1 MSNSSSPSS
10 NVRLIQTTAGDWERE
25 KFSRKQNFIEAI
37 VVILTILC
45 VLWLVAYPFA
55 VIKGMKSVN
64 LMANLILVIGGMY
77 LLLVAPFLHKDTAQS
92 WGLGNPVQYWRLI
105 TTGSVLKRL
114 AIIISSILVFI
125 GLNIVN
131 FKQWYHVARFF
142 QMKVLAN
149 AFGLTVD
156 VYKLT
161 EQFPGVLFVLAFGAI
176 ISFLIAF
183 CAIRYDNFHTAFRT
197 ALIISLPLLAIIF
210 MSAYIQRG
218 SAAFSNLSFSR
229 WALGVFGYVFWGFVQ
244 QLLFSSYFGTRFR
257 KAFAPSTS
265 LTNKIT
271 SRNEQIRKILTFGVF
286 GAIGAI
292 IFISV
297 CISIVYG
304 TDALPTLASWGQL
317 ILWLTIFFFPLSA
330 LYGYFYCRDKKRL
343 LVATLSASCFGM
355 IHIDSYGL
363 VAVTWILGIALV
375 YVFMEDKNRNL
386 VALGFIHG
394 LLGSTFG
401 EMFSKDSAGIL
412 NVDYSVGPWNIE
424 DPTWSTLII
433 PVLIILAYLF
443 ILYTYLKKAP
453 EAKEI

>member
-1 MSNSSSPSS
+1 MNNSGTSSKI
-10 NVRLIQTTAGDWERE
+10 RLIQTTAGEWERE
-25 KFSRKQNFIEAI
+25 RFSRKQNFIEAI

-64 LMANLILVIGGMY
+64 LVANLILVVGGMY

-105 TTGSVLKRL
+105 TTGTTPKRF
-114 AIIISSILVFI
+114 AIIAASIIVFI

-142 QMKVLAN
+142 QLKALAN
-149 AFGLTVD
+149 TFGLTVD
-156 VYKLT
+156 VYKLP
-161 EQFPGVLFVLAFGAI
+161 EQFPGALFVLGFGAFV
-176 ISFLIAF
+176 SFLIAF

-197 ALIISLPLLAIIF
+197 ALIISLPLLAVIF
-210 MSAYIQRG
+210 ISAYIQRG

-257 KAFAPSTS
+257 KAFAPSS
-265 LTNKIT
+265 SPTNRIT
-271 SRNEQIRKILTFGVF
+271 AIDERIKKALIFGVF
-286 GAIGAI
+286 GAIGGIA
-292 IFISV
+292 FVLVS
-297 CISIVYG
+297 ISIAYG
-304 TDALPTLASWGQL
+304 VDTISSPTTLAQL
-317 ILWLTIFFFPLSA
+317 ILWLTVFFFPLGVV
-330 LYGYFYCRDKKRL
+330 YGYFYCKDKKRI

-401 EMFSKDSAGIL
+401 EMFSKESAGIL
-412 NVDYSVGPWNIE
+412 NVDYSVGPWNVE
-424 DPTWSTLII
+424 NPTWSTLII
-433 PVLIILAYLF
+433 PVLVILAYLF
-443 ILYTYLKKAP
+443 ILYTYFKKAP